1 MGASAPFFLHGWVQ
15 VAQGMTENSI
25 MARLHSS
32 VSRLNFTR
40 LQATGWLLTV
50 TLALGGCDALGL
62 ETPGKVAERKEAE
75 GRAIGSACRHAVRS
89 IEDCYATNPKASK
102 AAIFAGWREMD
113 EYMRENEIPGQPASP
128 PPTPALTGQAPGEEI
143 IAPAGG
149 TSGATASAATTANA
163 GSTATAAAAP
173 SGAIALPNLPA
184 RPTVTPAR

>member
-1 MGASAPFFLHGWVQ
+1 MTAT
-15 VAQGMTENSI
+15 VALS
-25 MARLHSS
+25 
-32 VSRLNFTR
+32 
-40 LQATGWLLTV
+40 
-50 TLALGGCDALGL
+50 GCDALGL

-143 IAPAGG
+143 IAPAS
-149 TSGATASAATTANA
+149 SGAASANVSPTASATTGTSAT
-163 GSTATAAAAP
+163 STGTVD
-173 SGAIALPNLPA
+173 LPKLPA
-184 RPTVTPAR
+184 RPAVAPAR

>member
-15 VAQGMTENSI
+15 VAQGMAENSN

-40 LQATGWLLTV
+40 LQATGWLLTAS
-50 TLALGGCDALGL
+50 LALGGCDALGL

-143 IAPAGG
+143 IAPTAG
-149 TSGATASAATTANA
+149 TASTTASATAAGASSAT
-163 GSTATAAAAP
+163 GAAAP
-173 SGAIALPNLPA
+173 TGAIALPNLPA
-184 RPTVTPAR
+184 RPTVAPAR